1 MCFECN
7 ATRTLHQGKHQVQMF
22 VVTEYSIQDVNVR
35 VILSACCEVDSMRH
49 VVNIIQVTVYGA
61 T

>member
-1 MCFECN
+1 
-7 ATRTLHQGKHQVQMF
+7 MF

-35 VILSACCEVDSMRH
+35 VISACCEVDSMRH
-49 VVNIIQVTVYGA
+49 VVNIIQVTMYGA